1 MKDLTLQQSIMDE
14 LEYHPEIEASH
25 IGVAVEDGIVTLTGH
40 VKNYSEK
47 LAIERAVRSLKGVR
61 AIAEEIEIR
70 LPGLLGTTDDMI
82 AARVANIISWNAI
95 VPERTVS
102 IKVQAGC
109 VTLEGEVDWQ
119 YQRRALENAIRKL
132 TGVKAVNNFL
142 KLKIRP
148 DAANVQRKIEE
159 ALKRNAEVDARGI
172 HVNVT
177 GNVVKLEGRVNAW
190 HERQVAERAAWSV
203 AGVTRVEDHLLMA

>member
-14 LEYHPEIEASH
+14 LEFHPEIEASH

-109 VTLEGEVDWQ
+109 VTWKVKW
-119 YQRRALENAIRKL
+119 
-132 TGVKAVNNFL
+132 TGS
-142 KLKIRP
+142 I
-148 DAANVQRKIEE
+148 
-159 ALKRNAEVDARGI
+159 NAERSRMRYA
-172 HVNVT
+172 N
-177 GNVVKLEGRVNAW
+177 
-190 HERQVAERAAWSV
+190 
-203 AGVTRVEDHLLMA
+203 